1 VAKGRKTGGRQ
12 KGARNVASAGIKT
25 LLGEVLSD
33 GELKSRWKNWLGHRD
48 ERIAFEAF
56 KLALSY
62 LDSRGFKQNFR
73 NMARSPWAQF
83 ANHFRKAFPST
94 EGSLTTSHSF

>member
-1 VAKGRKTGGRQ
+1 MMATGRKTGGRQ

-33 GELKSRWKNWLGHRD
+33 AELKRRWKQWLGHHD
-48 ERIAFEAF
+48 QHIGFEAF

-62 LDSRGFKQNFR
+62 LYGKPVQPVAGEESAPPLRIDIS
-73 NMARSPWAQF
+73 AI
-83 ANHFRKAFPST
+83 PSHR
-94 EGSLTTSHSF
+94 ELAE